1 MHPTFLA
8 KFPSL
13 EKEGWLRDQEDFAKQ
28 PELAQTGWLVQ
39 ATDNCS

>member
-1 MHPTFLA
+1 MGKSINA

-28 PELAQTGWLVQ
+28 P
-39 ATDNCS
+39 